1 MNGKDCLS
9 LAACDQCALG
19 IHLRKEGRFRPV
31 PAELNSDTLEVLPF
45 PSKRDELR
53 GAPGGGPDGA
63 EALEALERAGYSRD
77 TVSWTTTVACR
88 YPKDKKK
95 EFDVKAWAARA
106 YSSHKDHLDAMIK
119 ELAKYKDKAQLD
131 LVA

>member
-19 IHLRKEGRFRPV
+19 IHLRKEGSFRPV
-31 PAELNSDTLEVLPF
+31 PAELNSDTLVVLPF

-53 GAPGGGPDGA
+53 GAPGVGPDGA

-95 EFDVKAWAARA
+95 EFD
-106 YSSHKDHLDAMIK
+106 
-119 ELAKYKDKAQLD
+119 AKRKRINRH
-131 LVA
+131 VSGTRRNPS